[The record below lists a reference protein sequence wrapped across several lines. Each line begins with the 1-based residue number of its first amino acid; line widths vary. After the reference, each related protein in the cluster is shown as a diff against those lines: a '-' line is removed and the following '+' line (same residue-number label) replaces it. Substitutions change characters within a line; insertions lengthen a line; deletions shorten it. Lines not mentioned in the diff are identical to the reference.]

1 MKTDALFYEL
11 FKFYPKSLFELLS
24 LNMDGDYVFE
34 SITVKTTE
42 KRFDG
47 FLKRTDGQGPNV
59 FIEIQGYDDPGFYW
73 RLFRE
78 ICTWYEQ
85 SDNNAPF
92 VAIALFIDENHI
104 PKQCSFVEITFP
116 NQFLQFNLSD
126 CLKAIEDKAG
136 VLTVLKPLVLKK
148 KSQLPELVPQWK
160 SEIDSLNLPENK
172 ATLLEELLEYS
183 ILQRFPKLTLKEVQQ
198 MLQLTPLEKSVA
210 VQQLIR
216 INVTKSKKEAKE
228 DGINEG
234 LKKGIKK
241 GKVEGIKKGIKKGKT
256 EGKKEGKKEGIKEG
270 KEKGIK
276 QGELIGE
283 IRTLQRILKYPQSIQ
298 SELAEKSLKE
308 LRAML
313 QKLKA
318 DLG

>member
-11 FKFYPKSLFELLS
+11 FKFDPGSLFDLIS
-24 LNMDGDYVFE
+24 MNMEGDYVFE

-47 FLKRTDGQGPNV
+47 FLKRADGQGPNV

-85 SDNNAPF
+85 SENDEPF
-92 VAIALFIDENHI
+92 VAIALFINENHI
-104 PKQCSFVEITFP
+104 PKKCPFTDIVLP
-116 NQFLQFNLSD
+116 NQFRQFNLSD
-126 CLKAIEDKAG
+126 CLKANENKAG
-136 VLTVLKPLVLKK
+136 VLTVLKPLILKK
-148 KSQLPELVPQWK
+148 KSQLSELVPQWK
-160 SEIDSLNLPENK
+160 SELDSLKLPENK
-172 ATLLEELLEYS
+172 AALLEELLGCS
-183 ILQRFPKLTLKEVQQ
+183 IIQRFPKLTLKEVQQ

-216 INVTKSKKEAKE
+216 INITKSKKEAKA
-228 DGINEG
+228 
-234 LKKGIKK
+234 
-241 GKVEGIKKGIKKGKT
+241 
-256 EGKKEGKKEGIKEG
+256 EGIKEG

-283 IRTLQRILKYPQSIQ
+283 IRTLQRILKYPQNTQ
-298 SELAEKSLKE
+298 AELAEKPLKE
-308 LRAML
+308 LRTL
-313 QKLKA
+313 LLKLKVVTA
-318 DLG
+318 REYQE